1 VGPEA
6 GLRHAV
12 PAGEIGLIDFESVSR
27 SFRSRDG
34 DEVLALRD
42 VSLGIARNELVTLVG
57 PSGCGKSTLL
67 RIAAG
72 LILPTQGV
80 ARIDGQAIREPRDE
94 TGIVFQS
101 PTLLPW
107 ASVLDNVLFPLRM
120 MGRMGPDAHE
130 RARAL
135 IRLVGLEGFEHKSPR
150 ELSGGMQQ
158 RVAICR
164 ALIHEPEV
172 LLMDE
177 PFGALD
183 ALTREEMT
191 LELLRI
197 WTAQPKTIVFV
208 THSIPEAVL
217 LADRVV
223 VMSPRPGRIAE
234 IIDVPLSRPR
244 TFDLE
249 GAPEFQRCAHRIRE
263 LIFGSRTGE
272 RRAA

>member
-1 VGPEA
+1 
-6 GLRHAV
+6 
-12 PAGEIGLIDFESVSR
+12 LIDFESVSR

-164 ALIHEPEV
+164 ALVTDPAI
-172 LLMDE
+172 LLLDE

-183 ALTREEMT
+183 AMTRETMN
-191 LELLRI
+191 LELQRI
-197 WTAQPKTIVFV
+197 WLEKRKTVFLI
-208 THSIPEAVL
+208 THSIPEAVFL
-217 LADRVV
+217 SDRVIIMTSRPGNIDEV
-223 VMSPRPGRIAE
+223 IDIDLPRPRELDMTSEA
-234 IIDVPLSRPR
+234 R
-244 TFDLE
+244 F
-249 GAPEFQRCAHRIRE
+249 GAYTKRIRAK
-263 LIFGSRTGE
+263 FGSQ
-272 RRAA
+272 ASYD